1 LLHWQD
7 AQAAVDPLD
16 RPVVVVVVAVEEEVE
31 VEATTVRPALS
42 AC

>member
-16 RPVVVVVVAVEEEVE
+16 RPVVVVVAVEEEVE